1 MNKEEIKQ
9 EPNDGLIA
17 RILGGTPT
25 ILQKVFFIL
34 MEFSLILWPLGCY
47 VSIFV
52 FDAPVRSDVDKIC
65 RYGMLITICLY
76 PIYLFP
82 LLRFMFQLSKNLRA
96 TWLYYRSYLNLL
108 HKQIAKKAKKK
119 QECPKNVLKKKLSQ
133 DLNIT
138 FHSKVYLIQTL
149 QALFYEQK
157 TFWVTPKRTCL
168 SVICSSI
175 VG

>member
-1 MNKEEIKQ
+1 MLNMNKEEIKQ
-9 EPNDGLIA
+9 EQNKGLIA

-34 MEFSLILWPLGCY
+34 MGFSLILWPLGCY
-47 VSIFV
+47 VSIFF

-96 TWLYYRSYLNLL
+96 TWLYYLCPIVPILILRLL
-108 HKQIAKKAKKK
+108 FSISTISAPKIDKSIKSMTKPLCLRVSQILKAYRFIINKMF
-119 QECPKNVLKKKLSQ
+119 LK
-133 DLNIT
+133 
-138 FHSKVYLIQTL
+138 
-149 QALFYEQK
+149 
-157 TFWVTPKRTCL
+157 
-168 SVICSSI
+168 
-175 VG
+175 